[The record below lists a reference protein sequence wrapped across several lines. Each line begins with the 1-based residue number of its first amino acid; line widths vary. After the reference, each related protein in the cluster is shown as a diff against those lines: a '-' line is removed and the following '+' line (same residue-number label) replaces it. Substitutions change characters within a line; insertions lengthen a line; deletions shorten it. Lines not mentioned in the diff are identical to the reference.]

1 MDAVHSGD
9 TMIFFKQ
16 HQPPHSVADVLTSA
30 PVTYAQAELTPRAT
44 AREVTVAPGDRVHTT
59 AHLRLS
65 GGADELY
72 QKINVRQCVPAQA
85 EGLLH
90 VPDHQTCYMAI
101 AVHTGP
107 LADGAG
113 IAVHSG
119 LYDPAAFPFPDG
131 RNIGIGPRVLFR
143 GEDRAS
149 GKQGLHHL
157 LLLRCGV
164 CGRGGSQGIPSHH
177 QDQAG
182 KQQGTGTDKQLF
194 CLHRRPPFRC
204 GAPNRRV
211 GVKRSSS
218 QDAAFISKIA

>member
-1 MDAVHSGD
+1 MAPVIAS
-9 TMIFFKQ
+9 T
-16 HQPPHSVADVLTSA
+16 PPPTSA
-30 PVTYAQAELTPRAT
+30 SP
-44 AREVTVAPGDRVHTT
+44 EVP
-59 AHLRLS
+59 
-65 GGADELY
+65 DELY

-164 CGRGGSQGIPSHH
+164 CGRGGSHGIPSHY

-182 KQQGTGTDKQLF
+182 KQQGTGTDQAALLPSSKASFPL
-194 CLHRRPPFRC
+194 RRAEQAGGREALQQPGR
-204 GAPNRRV
+204 GIH
-211 GVKRSSS
+211 
-218 QDAAFISKIA
+218 Q